1 MAHHASRNFAK
12 HARGVSIFEASNK
25 FPSGGLVRSR
35 HQLDEGL
42 REAWSSILFGIYRMR
57 NARSKFSL
65 FLKLLDSQQFRR
77 TRRSLRE
84 FSIFWSQVRIS
95 HLIFSIHTP
104 QLLYSSEQGSQTSRA
119 VGERIAGEFCV
130 FFGSSLHPPFDIF
143 DLDTIRKHF
152 SHHFPLPLNAHRSI
166 SLFVCLSACMLVC
179 IFVFLFVCLLFFTCV
194 CLPMCMS
201 WCL

>member
-1 MAHHASRNFAK
+1 MLLEIFQSTRGASVFLRPPKNSKAGGSFGLAPRFACLRGAMAHHASRNFAK

-119 VGERIAGEFCV
+119 VGERIAG
-130 FFGSSLHPPFDIF
+130 
-143 DLDTIRKHF
+143 
-152 SHHFPLPLNAHRSI
+152 
-166 SLFVCLSACMLVC
+166 
-179 IFVFLFVCLLFFTCV
+179 
-194 CLPMCMS
+194 
-201 WCL
+201 